1 MSQPQPTTSRHL
13 IYSYFIEST
22 GIVEVFRKVFGSY
35 LISDELLKLNRHD
48 DAQLI
53 EKLKETINYVYPKP
67 ISKITPDLEELRR
80 NAYWRM
86 FGYTIRNNNE
96 FPKVRTYNSEFN
108 KNFEAIMYEI
118 FQIMLDRGI
127 AIEKLGNP
135 NALANLLINLHE
147 MLNNRKYNE
156 IEDMSAY
163 WHIGFERLLSLLDDD
178 DFMQRRLNIRAE
190 GRDRRLIELGE
201 KIRVPVAKETLYLLQ
216 LAKHMEKFLTRV
228 EETNWT
234 TQLADSLANEDFFFK
249 EISSAWYQ
257 ITGKD
262 FLAEALS
269 TRRAVNQS
277 RGATRPTLPS
287 LTP

>member
-1 MSQPQPTTSRHL
+1 MSQSIPNPRHL
-13 IYSYFIEST
+13 IFSYFVEGT
-22 GIVEVFRKVFGSY
+22 GIAEVFRRVLSSY
-35 LISDELLKLNRHD
+35 LISDGLLKLNRHD

-53 EKLKETINYVYPKP
+53 EKLKETINLVYPKP

-86 FGYTIRNNNE
+86 FGYTIRNNNL
-96 FPKVRTYNSEFN
+96 FPKVRSYNSEFN
-108 KNFEAIMYEI
+108 KTFEAIMYEI
-118 FQIMLDRGI
+118 FQIMLDKGI
-127 AIEKLGNP
+127 YIEKLGNP
-135 NALANLLINLHE
+135 NALANLLIHLHQ

-156 IEDMSAY
+156 IEDISVYWALAY
-163 WHIGFERLLSLLDDD
+163 ERLLSLLDDD
-178 DFMQRRLNIRAE
+178 DLMQRRLNIRSE

-201 KIRVPVAKETLYLLQ
+201 GLRVPVAKETLYMLQ

-228 EETNWT
+228 EETSWT
-234 TQLADSLANEDFFFK
+234 TQLADSLAREEFFFK

-262 FLAEALS
+262 FLAEAIS
-269 TRRAVNQS
+269 SRRTVSHPRAARQ
-277 RGATRPTLPS
+277 TLPS